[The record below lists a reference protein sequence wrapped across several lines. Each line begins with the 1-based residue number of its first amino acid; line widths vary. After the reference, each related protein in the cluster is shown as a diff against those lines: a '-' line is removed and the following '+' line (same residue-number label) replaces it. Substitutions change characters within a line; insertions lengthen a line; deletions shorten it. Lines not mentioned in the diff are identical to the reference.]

1 MAAYIIYETT
11 ITDTSWREEYG
22 VRVKPLLEKYGGKVL
37 VRDNA
42 PERVE
47 GDRDLPTVVIIIE
60 FPDRAAADG
69 WHNDPDYQPL
79 LKLRQTGS
87 SAEAVLVDGL

>member
-11 ITDTSWREEYG
+11 ITDTAWREEYG
-22 VRVKPLLEKYGGKVL
+22 IRVKPLLEKHRGKVL

-47 GDRDLPTVVIIIE
+47 GDRKLPTVVIIIE
-60 FPDRAAADG
+60 FPDRASANA
-69 WHNDPDYQPL
+69 WRNDPEYQPL
-79 LKLRQTGS
+79 LRLRQTGS